1 MIFRFPD
8 IGEGLEEGTIHEVY
22 VQEGQAVK
30 AGDLLVSMETDKV
43 TADIPSP
50 RTGIVRKIFGKP
62 GDVIHVGEPLAEIKV
77 EGEDENLTPAEMA
90 SGHRMEEDEMYDTE
104 SVTDAEEEV
113 AGVVGTLESAG
124 NEGILAASEEKT
136 AERKQ
141 PETSG
146 STTVSGSTTDSGR
159 HNRHV
164 PLPASP
170 EREYHPSGRKVF
182 ATPHVR
188 SIAREMGID
197 IRTIAGSGPGGRITR
212 DDLEKVAVSSSPA
225 EKTWMAQLWD
235 ADDVSYEPL
244 TQLRKTIARNML
256 NSKHNAAHVT
266 IVEEVEISELIAIRS
281 NYKQKYA
288 ERNAKLTYLPFI
300 VKATVLALKQ
310 HRIMNAQM
318 DMENNRMIYK
328 NQYNI
333 GIAMDTPEGL
343 VVPVIRNADRLSLF
357 EIAGQITAFA
367 DKARNRKLTLDD
379 MKGGT
384 FTISNFGSIAG
395 IFGTPVINYPQV
407 GILGVGRITEQAVV
421 KNHQVVAG
429 NVLGLSLSVDHR
441 VVDGGDTARFMKQ
454 IIDHLADPISLLME

>member
-8 IGEGLEEGTIHEVY
+8 IGEGLEEGTIHEIY

-50 RTGIVRKIFGKP
+50 RTGIVLKIFGKP
-62 GDVIHVGEPLAEIKV
+62 GDVIHVGEPLAEIQV
-77 EGEDENLTPAEMA
+77 EGEDEALTPVEMA
-90 SGHRMEEDEMYDTE
+90 SGHLMDDE
-104 SVTDAEEEV
+104 EEEV

-124 NEGILAASEEKT
+124 AEGIIAASDEKAAAT
-136 AERKQ
+136 AGRSWA
-141 PETSG
+141 TAG
-146 STTVSGSTTDSGR
+146 SPAR
-159 HNRHV
+159 HA

-170 EREYHPSGRKVF
+170 EREYIPSGRKVF

-197 IRTIAGSGPGGRITR
+197 IRKINGTGPGGRITR

-235 ADDVSYEPL
+235 ADDVTYEPL

-266 IVEEVEISELIAIRS
+266 IVEEAEISELIAIRN

-288 ERNAKLTYLPFI
+288 ERNTKLTYLPFI
-300 VKATVLALKQ
+300 VKATVLALKH

-357 EIAGQITAFA
+357 EIAQQITAFA
-367 DKARNRKLTLDD
+367 DKARDRKLTLDD

-407 GILGVGRITEQAVV
+407 GILGVGRIMEQPVV

-441 VVDGGDTARFMKQ
+441 VVDGGETARFMKQ

>member
-1 MIFRFPD
+1 MLFRFPD
-8 IGEGLEEGTIHEVY
+8 IGEGLEEGTIHEIY

-50 RTGIVRKIFGKP
+50 RTGVVVKIFGKP
-62 GDVIHVGEPLAEIKV
+62 GDVIHVGEPLAEIQV
-77 EGEDENLTPAEMA
+77 EGEAEVLTPAEMA
-90 SGHRMEEDEMYDTE
+90 SGHLMEEDDDLYEPE
-104 SVTDAEEEV
+104 SGQQDDEV
-113 AGVVGTLESAG
+113 AGVVGTLESAS
-124 NEGILAASEEKT
+124 NEEVMAASEET
-136 AERKQ
+136 SSTGKQ
-141 PETSG
+141 SG
-146 STTVSGSTTDSGR
+146 ALGALDSAATTGKPGR
-159 HNRHV
+159 NV
-164 PLPASP
+164 PLPASS
-170 EREYHPSGRKVF
+170 EREYLPSGRKVF

-197 IRTIAGSGPGGRITR
+197 IRKITGTGPGGRITR
-212 DDLEKVAVSSSPA
+212 EDLEKVAVSSSPA
-225 EKTWMAQLWD
+225 EKTWMAQHWH

-256 NSKHNAAHVT
+256 NSKHNAAHIT
-266 IVEEVEISELIAIRS
+266 IVEEVEISELMAIREK
-281 NYKQKYA
+281 YKVKYA

-343 VVPVIRNADRLSLF
+343 VVPVIRNADKLSLF
-357 EIAGQITAFA
+357 EIAQQITAFA
-367 DKARNRKLTLDD
+367 DKARERKLTLDD

-407 GILGVGRITEQAVV
+407 GILGIGRIMEQAVV
-421 KNHQVVAG
+421 KNHQVVVG

-454 IIDHLADPISLLME
+454 IIDHLADPISLMME

>member
-1 MIFRFPD
+1 MLFRFPD
-8 IGEGLEEGTIHEVY
+8 IGEGLEEGTIHEIY

-50 RTGIVRKIFGKP
+50 RTGVVVKIFGKP
-62 GDVIHVGEPLAEIKV
+62 GDVIHVGEPLAEIQV
-77 EGEDENLTPAEMA
+77 EGEAEVLTPAEMA
-90 SGHRMEEDEMYDTE
+90 SGHLMEEDDDLYEPE
-104 SVTDAEEEV
+104 SGQQDDEV
-113 AGVVGTLESAG
+113 AGVVGTLESAS
-124 NEGILAASEEKT
+124 NEEVMAASEETSSTGKQSGALNSAAT
-136 AERKQ
+136 AGK
-141 PETSG
+141 P
-146 STTVSGSTTDSGR
+146 GR
-159 HNRHV
+159 NV
-164 PLPASP
+164 PLPASS
-170 EREYHPSGRKVF
+170 EREYLPSGRKVF

-197 IRTIAGSGPGGRITR
+197 IRKITGTGPGGRITR
-212 DDLEKVAVSSSPA
+212 EDLEKVAVSSSPA
-225 EKTWMAQLWD
+225 EKTWMAQHWH

-256 NSKHNAAHVT
+256 NSKHNAAHIT
-266 IVEEVEISELIAIRS
+266 IVEEVEISELMAIREK
-281 NYKQKYA
+281 YKVKYA

-318 DMENNRMIYK
+318 DLENNRMIYK

-343 VVPVIRNADRLSLF
+343 VVPVIRNADKLSLF
-357 EIAGQITAFA
+357 EIAQQISVFA
-367 DKARNRKLTLDD
+367 DKARERKLTLDD

-407 GILGVGRITEQAVV
+407 GILGIGRIMEQAVV
-421 KNHQVVAG
+421 KNHQVVVG
-429 NVLGLSLSVDHR
+429 KVLGLSLSVDHR

-454 IIDHLADPISLLME
+454 IIDHLADPISLMME

>member
-8 IGEGLEEGTIHEVY
+8 IGEGLEEGTIHEIY
-22 VQEGQAVK
+22 VQVGQAVK

-50 RTGIVRKIFGKP
+50 RTGIVLKIFGKP

-77 EGEDENLTPAEMA
+77 EGEDEGLSPAEMA
-90 SGHRMEEDEMYDTE
+90 SGHLMEDDELYEEEPD
-104 SVTDAEEEV
+104 SRAADEEV

-124 NEGILAASEEKT
+124 NEGIIAASEEKT
-136 AERKQ
+136 I
-141 PETSG
+141 T
-146 STTVSGSTTDSGR
+146 R
-159 HNRHV
+159 HA

-170 EREYHPSGRKVF
+170 EREYLPSGRKVF

-197 IRTIAGSGPGGRITR
+197 IRTLTGTGSGGRITR

-235 ADDVSYEPL
+235 ADDVTYEPL

-256 NSKHNAAHVT
+256 NSKHNAAHIT
-266 IVEEVEISELIAIRS
+266 IVEEVEISELISIR
-281 NYKQKYA
+281 NKYKQKYA

-318 DMENNRMIYK
+318 DLENNRMIYK

-343 VVPVIRNADRLSLF
+343 VVPVIRNADKLSLF
-357 EIAGQITAFA
+357 EIAQQISAFA
-367 DKARNRKLTLDD
+367 DKARERKLTLDD

-407 GILGVGRITEQAVV
+407 GILGIGRIMEQPVV
-421 KNHQVVAG
+421 KNHQVVVG

-454 IIDHLADPISLLME
+454 IIDHLADPISLMME